1 MDIPNQVLSFE
12 VVGRDGKTYRHPRF
26 GLLFR
31 RRKNGEN
38 EQVVEYFQAPELPIA
53 LQERRDFRS
62 LLVRHGEGDNIHYY
76 PAYLLFVDAKV
87 RQESSK
93 ERGVRAP
100 RESWIEEMRKAVV
113 EKYGP
118 VDASKIEVA
127 GKAVA

>member
-1 MDIPNQVLSFE
+1 MDIPNQVLSFD
-12 VVGRDGKTYRHPRF
+12 VTGRDGKTYRHPRF

-31 RRKNGEN
+31 RRKSDDESL
-38 EQVVEYFQAPELPIA
+38 VEYFNAPELPIP
-53 LQERRDFRS
+53 LQDRRDFRS

-76 PAYLLFVDAKV
+76 PAYLLFVDKKA
-87 RQESSK
+87 RHESSK

-118 VDASKIEVA
+118 VDASKIEIA